1 MRPFISGLKIP
12 LSVSKA
18 QIGMASLSSMPCGE
32 CWCCWWFL
40 GNEAEQTECS
50 PVRFINWR
58 KNQAMSSINWDNFWS
73 NFRISIWPPW
83 KGSHLSW
90 LRTNITNTRGRVEFH
105 RSSVIRVFPN
115 HDLAVEKVPGHGLQY
130 DHILFSKPLSIF
142 FIKMAQ
148 INHASSCFLCH
159 TLPGLGD
166 ERNRF
171 LLFRLIALTKRF
183 VQTIHLAQPQIRTCH
198 TILTRLRSFS
208 CKLNNTNNTNNCISV
223 PQSAFQSVDNPMRRT
238 SFVTGISI
246 ESSSVILII
255 GSLPGSEAEFRFK
268 SAVLWNMAIAWY
280 TLNDLIH
287 PDSLWH
293 AEFQVF
299 STCPNFGAVWAM
311 PSFVKWNPFIV
322 QARLTGLSLS
332 KHRNIQLRCWHVL
345 ASMLS
350 IRLHKIIMVLLP
362 CFCLFPTVFA
372 VYNSSAK
379 QIHWSHPNLP
389 LNFQSHMKLS
399 PHTSPKSP
407 QLHRL

>member
-1 MRPFISGLKIP
+1 MLHLVSFATLCQALEMRGTDSFCF
-12 LSVSKA
+12 VSSLLPN
-18 QIGMASLSSMPCGE
+18 ASSKL
-32 CWCCWWFL
+32 F
-40 GNEAEQTECS
+40 T
-50 PVRFINWR
+50 
-58 KNQAMSSINWDNFWS
+58 
-73 NFRISIWPPW
+73 
-83 KGSHLSW
+83 
-90 LRTNITNTRGRVEFH
+90 LRSH
-105 RSSVIRVFPN
+105 RSAHVTRSW
-115 HDLAVEKVPGHGLQY
+115 HDWDPFHV
-130 DHILFSKPLSIF
+130 
-142 FIKMAQ
+142 
-148 INHASSCFLCH
+148 
-159 TLPGLGD
+159 
-166 ERNRF
+166 
-171 LLFRLIALTKRF
+171 
-183 VQTIHLAQPQIRTCH
+183 
-198 TILTRLRSFS
+198 
-208 CKLNNTNNTNNCISV
+208 NNTNNTNNCISV

-311 PSFVKWNPFIV
+311 PSFVKWSPFIV

>member
-1 MRPFISGLKIP
+1 MRSIISGLKIP

-58 KNQAMSSINWDNFWS
+58 KSQAMSSINWDNFWS

-208 CKLNNTNNTNNCISV
+208 CKQHKQHKQLYQRATISFSV
-223 PQSAFQSVDNPMRRT
+223 SWQPYAAHQLCHRHIYWKFQRHSHHW
-238 SFVTGISI
+238 F
-246 ESSSVILII
+246 L
-255 GSLPGSEAEFRFK
+255 
-268 SAVLWNMAIAWY
+268 AWQWGGVQIQICGALEY
-280 TLNDLIH
+280 GDCLIH
-287 PDSLWH
+287 F
-293 AEFQVF
+293 E
-299 STCPNFGAVWAM
+299 
-311 PSFVKWNPFIV
+311 
-322 QARLTGLSLS
+322 
-332 KHRNIQLRCWHVL
+332 
-345 ASMLS
+345 
-350 IRLHKIIMVLLP
+350 
-362 CFCLFPTVFA
+362 
-372 VYNSSAK
+372 
-379 QIHWSHPNLP
+379 WSD
-389 LNFQSHMKLS
+389 
-399 PHTSPKSP
+399 TSW
-407 QLHRL
+407 